1 MFAISSLGWGRHR
14 LMAAGLAA
22 ALPMAIVGASAPPL
36 TGSQPGGGWSGLWL
50 STTSTGTGLSL
61 ADVRKIIAAD
71 TGTAGSLTGA
81 GVGIALIDTGVASVP
96 GLPAA
101 RVVNGPDL
109 SFESQSSALRYHDS
123 YGHGTHLAGIMVA
136 NDTASGAKGIAPGAK
151 VTSVKVGTANGA
163 ADVTQ
168 VIAAIDWV
176 VKNRNHDPANP
187 IKVLNLSYGSGGNPP
202 QWTDPLQLAVEQ
214 AWKAGITVVA
224 AAGNQGAGPDVL
236 NNPANDPWVI
246 AVGSTSTKGTVSVTD
261 DTVTSFTNI
270 DLDRPLEVLA
280 PGESIA
286 SLRVEGSNIDNSYPG
301 ARVGT
306 TLFKGSGTSQ
316 SAAIVSASAALL
328 LQHKPSLTPDQVKYY
343 IQNSRTWLPNGVHG
357 YGALNVNAAI
367 AKIAS
372 MPNPLVQN
380 LGTTS
385 NGSGTIEAARGN
397 SKAVSDGVS
406 LIGEKSIFGPWSS
419 STWAAKAK
427 TQTTWSGGV
436 WMSYRMAGDGW
447 TGSSWASK
455 TWAAGTWP
463 GKSWAGAAN
472 WTDPAWNGRYW
483 SGRYWSAGAWTGRYW
498 SSDDWETAFWG

>member
-1 MFAISSLGWGRHR
+1 MLAIRSLGSGRHR

-22 ALPMAIVGASAPPL
+22 AVPLAIVGATAPPPASSL
-36 TGSQPGGGWSGLWL
+36 PGGGWSGLWL
-50 STTSTGTGLSL
+50 STTSTAAGTSL

-71 TGTAGSLTGA
+71 TGAAATLTGS

-101 RVVNGPDL
+101 NIVNGPDL
-109 SFESQSSALRYHDS
+109 SFESQSANLRYHDS

-136 NDTASGAKGIAPGAK
+136 NDTATGAKGIAPGAK
-151 VTSVKVGTANGA
+151 VTSIKAGTANGA

-187 IKVLNLSYGSGGNPP
+187 IRVLNLSYGSGGNPP
-202 QWTDPLQLAVEQ
+202 AWSDPLQFAVEQ
-214 AWKAGITVVA
+214 AWKAGIVVVA
-224 AAGNQGAGPDVL
+224 AAGNQGNATGRL
-236 NNPANDPWVI
+236 NNPANDLVVM
-246 AVGSTSTKGTVSVTD
+246 AVGSTSTKGTIPVSD
-261 DTVTSFTNI
+261 DTVSTFTNI
-270 DLDRPLEVLA
+270 HHQRPLDVVV

-316 SAAIVSASAALL
+316 SAAVVSAAVALL
-328 LQHKPSLTPDQVKYY
+328 LQYKPSLTPDLVRRY
-343 IQNSRTWLPNGVHG
+343 IEESRTWLPNGLE
-357 YGALNVNAAI
+357 GAGSLNVNAAI
-367 AKIAS
+367 AKINS
-372 MPNPLVQN
+372 TPNPYLPTRSYGAGDGPVHDAR
-380 LGTTS
+380 GISRAVS
-385 NGSGTIEAARGN
+385 NGVEL
-397 SKAVSDGVS
+397 V
-406 LIGEKSIFGPWSS
+406 GEKSIFGPWSS

-427 TQTTWSGGV
+427 TQTTWAGGV
-436 WMSYRMAGDGW
+436 WMGYRMAGDGW

-463 GKSWAGAAN
+463 GASWAGPAN
-472 WTDPAWNGRYW
+472 WTDPAWTGRYW

-498 SSDDWETAFWG
+498 SSDDWETAYWG